1 MSKARLAIFVSGAG
15 TNAMN
20 IINYF
25 KDNNEIEIGLILS
38 NNPLSPIIDWCE
50 ERSLEICVASN
61 TEVANPE
68 FLIQQCQSH
77 SIDYIILAGYLR
89 LIPINFIK
97 EYAGRI
103 INIHPALL
111 PKYGGKGMYGDNVH
125 SAVLNNGES
134 ESGISIHFVDE
145 EFDCGPLIAQMSCKI
160 DPNETVSSL
169 KAKIQEL
176 EHAHFPKVIEETIKR
191 NHLR

>member
-1 MSKARLAIFVSGAG
+1 MKIKRLAIFVSGAG

-25 KDNNEIEIGLILS
+25 KGNNEIEIGLILS
-38 NNPLSPIIDWCE
+38 NNPLSPIIDWSK
-50 ERSLEICVASN
+50 ERSLEVCVASN
-61 TEVANPE
+61 IEVANPD
-68 FLIQQCQSH
+68 FLIQQCQRY

-89 LIPINFIK
+89 LIPVDFIK
-97 EYAGRI
+97 KYTGRI

-125 SAVLNNGES
+125 SAVLKNAES

-160 DPNETVSSL
+160 DSNETVSSL

-176 EHAHFPKVIEETIKR
+176 EHAHFPKTIEETIKR
-191 NHLR
+191 SHLF